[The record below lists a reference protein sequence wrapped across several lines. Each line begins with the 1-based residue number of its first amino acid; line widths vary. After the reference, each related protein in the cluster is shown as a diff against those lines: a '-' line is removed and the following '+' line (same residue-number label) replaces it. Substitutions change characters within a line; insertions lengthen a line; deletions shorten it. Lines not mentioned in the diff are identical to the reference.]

1 MPQNFIESN
10 SEQGFLL
17 PPDVR
22 DWLPADHLAWFVRD
36 AVREMDL
43 AAFYSAYRADGH
55 GRAAYEPSMMVTLL
69 MYAYSTKQRS
79 SRAIECH
86 CRQDVA
92 YRVITGN
99 LVPDHATIARFVVRH
114 EDALAGLFSEVL
126 RLCATAGLVAPGMI
140 AIDGTRLAGNAN
152 RNCNRQFEEIAREI
166 LAEHKQTDEAE
177 DEQFGD
183 ARGDE
188 LPEQLRTPEG
198 RREFFRQ
205 AKRER
210 ERQDTTTEEPEPETE
225 AAAGEFEFDAER
237 IVARVQGREGWLRD
251 ARRQL
256 EQHRWQNPEPVSR
269 SRSERLVLAALRL
282 EAELD
287 AERAGNAAYE
297 AYRAHGRMKNGRRFG
312 SPPKPYQPPEVPG
325 GRVNVTDPDSKLQKT
340 TEGYVQGYN
349 AQAVVD
355 QGQIVLAAEITNST
369 VDWSQLD
376 PMVTATIAELER
388 AGVTGRPETA
398 LADAQYWNEEHI
410 DEVIANKHVQVL
422 IPPDSGTREKP
433 RPGWTG
439 GRYSWMRYVL
449 ASELGDEL
457 YRKRKQMIEP
467 VFGHTKHNRGVTR
480 FHRRGR
486 TAVRTE
492 WRLLMATHNLT
503 KLHRH
508 QIATHGA

>member
-1 MPQNFIESN
+1 M
-10 SEQGFLL
+10 L

-22 DWLPADHLAWFVRD
+22 EWLPADHLAWFVID
-36 AVREMDL
+36 AVSEMDVSV
-43 AAFYSAYRADGH
+43 FYGAYRADGH

-69 MYAYSTKQRS
+69 MYAYATKQRS

-99 LVPDHATIARFVVRH
+99 VVPDHATVARFVVRH
-114 EDALAGLFSEVL
+114 EAALAELFSEVL
-126 RLCATAGLVAPGMI
+126 KLCEQAGLVAPGLI
-140 AIDGTRLAGNAN
+140 AIDGTRLAGNASREAN
-152 RNCNRQFEEIAREI
+152 REFEQIAREI
-166 LAEHKQTDEAE
+166 LAEAKATDEAE
-177 DEQFGD
+177 DELYGD

-188 LPEQLRTPEG
+188 LPEQLRTAEG

-205 AKRER
+205 AKQKRHGQEP
-210 ERQDTTTEEPEPETE
+210 DTQELQPDAEP
-225 AAAGEFEFDAER
+225 AAGEEFEFDAER

-251 ARRQL
+251 AKRQL
-256 EQHRWQNPEPVSR
+256 EQRRWQEPDPIAR
-269 SRSERLVLAALRL
+269 SRSERLLLAAERL
-282 EAELD
+282 EEDLD
-287 AERAGNAAYE
+287 AERRGNEAYE
-297 AYRAHGRMKNGRRFG
+297 EYRAHGRMKDGRRFG
-312 SPPKPYQPPEVPG
+312 GPPKPYSPPALPDG
-325 GRVNVTDPDSKLQKT
+325 KVNVTDPDSKHIKANDT
-340 TEGYVQGYN
+340 YVQGYN

-355 QGQIVLAAEITNST
+355 EGQIVLAAEVTNST

-376 PMVTATIAELER
+376 PMVTATITELER

-398 LADAQYWNEEHI
+398 IADTQYWNEQHM
-410 DEVIANKHVQVL
+410 DEVIADKHVQVL
-422 IPPDSGTREKP
+422 IPPDSGTRDAP

-449 ASELGDEL
+449 ASELGERL

-508 QIATHGA
+508 QIAIQGA